1 MQTLVAACPVVETAV
16 AAQTDDEGK
25 SAIYLLVAAAYNAQ
39 YNAGGNKDAALRE
52 MAIAT
57 LKKVT
62 AGASVEAAKAAL
74 AGLE

>member
-1 MQTLVAACPVVETAV
+1 MLFRSNEE
-16 AAQTDDEGK
+16 DK
-25 SAIYLLVAAAYNAQ
+25 SAVYFLVGAAYNAQ

-52 MAIAT
+52 KAVAT